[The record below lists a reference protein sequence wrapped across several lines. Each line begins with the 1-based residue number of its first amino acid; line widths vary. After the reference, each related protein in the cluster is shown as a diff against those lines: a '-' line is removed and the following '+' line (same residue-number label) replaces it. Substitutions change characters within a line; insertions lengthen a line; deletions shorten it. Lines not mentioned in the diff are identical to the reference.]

1 MVYNWFILGS
11 TGFGLSRPSSGYISK
26 KYKKKII

>member
-26 KYKKKII
+26 KNDY